1 MEHLCLLRKVHV
13 KPLTTLGKRRGHR
26 ISIEQ
31 WEHGILLD
39 AFLWIRVRRAVA
51 LPVLTLVAAA
61 ALGDEVVQEDS
72 VLHVLTVVQVVLV
85 RFAGAVYRFV
95 NLVTALIFLVILV
108 VLIWY
113 KLHLILFNPVQS
125 FIEVELC

>member
-31 WEHGILLD
+31 WKHGILLD

-51 LPVLTLVAAA
+51 LPVLSLVAAA
-61 ALGDEVVQEDS
+61 ALGDEVVQENS

-85 RFAGAVYRFV
+85 RFAGAVHRFV
-95 NLVTALIFLVILV
+95 DLVAALIFLVILV

-113 KLHLILFNPVQS
+113 KLHLILFNLVQS
-125 FIEVELC
+125 FIEV

>member
-13 KPLTTLGKRRGHR
+13 KPLTTLGKRRGHQ
-26 ISIEQ
+26 ISVEQ

-39 AFLWIRVRRAVA
+39 AFLWIRVRGAVA
-51 LPVLTLVAAA
+51 LPVLTLVTAA
-61 ALGDEVVQEDS
+61 ALGDEVVQENS
-72 VLHVLTVVQVVLV
+72 VLYVLTVVQVVLV

-108 VLIWY
+108 VVIWY
-113 KLHLILFNPVQS
+113 KLHIIQS
-125 FIEVELC
+125 

>member
-1 MEHLCLLRKVHV
+1 MLSLSRHLE
-13 KPLTTLGKRRGHR
+13 RGEASGHQ

-61 ALGDEVVQEDS
+61 ALGDEVVQENS

-108 VLIWY
+108 VVICKSDTSHNSVLSRNLIQDY
-113 KLHLILFNPVQS
+113 VP
-125 FIEVELC
+125 